1 MAILLLIALA
11 TLSLPA
17 DAFSSP
23 IAQQFYK
30 VKVSLS
36 NGRVIEGYS
45 YGVSWIGG
53 TLTQERRVR
62 SVLLRAENETVT
74 ATFEFPGDAPPLV
87 CEARVRDEEG
97 KPRTL
102 AVASEYEVFR
112 RGVDFHWMKGV
123 QEYSLHEVL
132 RIDTVDFVGPG
143 LRVLDPRDYMDL
155 KEPLILVEDCRIGCE
170 VKMYSKDPLV
180 TKEMLKILW
189 NKHFMCGERS
199 VMNQEERDGVRE
211 TYQLEWL
218 SDPFCH
224 D

>member
-1 MAILLLIALA
+1 MGILLLIALL

-17 DAFSSP
+17 GAFSSP
-23 IAQQFYK
+23 IALQFYK
-30 VKVSLS
+30 VRVSLS

-62 SVLLRAENETVT
+62 SVLLRAENGTVT
-74 ATFEFPGDAPPLV
+74 AAFEFPGDDTPLV
-87 CEARVRDEEG
+87 CEARAKDEEG
-97 KPRTL
+97 KSMTL
-102 AVASEYEVFR
+102 AVASEYELFH

-123 QEYSLHEVL
+123 QEYPLHEVL
-132 RIDTVDFVGPG
+132 RIDTVDFIGPG
-143 LRVLDPRDYMDL
+143 LRVLDPRDYLDL
-155 KEPLILVEDCRIGCE
+155 REPFILVEDCRIGCE
-170 VKMYSKDPLV
+170 MKMHSKDPLV
-180 TKEMLKILW
+180 TKEMLQILW
-189 NKHFMCGERS
+189 NNHFMCGERS
-199 VMNQEERDGVRE
+199 VMNQKERDGVRE